1 MLVSG
6 TGGGSQD
13 LGPLSGCI
21 CSKESPVPSQQAARI
36 TIAPPKKSHL
46 FPMALDV
53 MQLRLPLLWDSVPS
67 WLPLQLLSPLEAG
80 RCAHSACSSKLFTSA
95 AIIRCYKPHSKGLF
109 ALHAVKI
116 EASFR
121 SGESGRL
128 FLIFLI
134 NNRLEIKTMI
144 RGST

>member
-13 LGPLSGCI
+13 LGPLSRCR
-21 CSKESPVPSQQAARI
+21 CFKESPVPSQQAAGV
-36 TIAPPKKSHL
+36 TLAPPKKGHL
-46 FPMALDV
+46 FSIALDI
-53 MQLRLPLLWDSVPS
+53 MQLRLPLLWDSMPS
-67 WLPLQLLSPLEAG
+67 WLPLQLLSALEAG
-80 RCAHSACSSKLFTSA
+80 RCVHSACSSKLFTSA

-109 ALHAVKI
+109 AVHAVKI

-128 FLIFLI
+128 FLFFF
-134 NNRLEIKTMI
+134 
-144 RGST
+144 